1 MHAVELTHSG
11 GYTIGMKTAVSL
23 PDPLYVE
30 ADRLA
35 RRQGKSRSRLY
46 ADALAE
52 YLARHDPEVVTE
64 TLNAVCGDVDSRLD
78 PGLAATARR
87 ALERTEW

>member
-1 MHAVELTHSG
+1 
-11 GYTIGMKTAVSL
+11 MKTAVSL
-23 PDPLYVE
+23 PDPLYAE

>member
-1 MHAVELTHSG
+1 MGLVL
-11 GYTIGMKTAVSL
+11 VL
-23 PDPLYVE
+23 RPLYEE

-52 YLARHDPEVVTE
+52 YLARHDPDSITE
-64 TLNAVCGDVDSRLD
+64 TLNAVCAEEDSRLD
-78 PGLAATARR
+78 PGLAAAAHRT
-87 ALERTEW
+87 LERVEW